1 MAERDLVA
9 PVPVRD
15 PGPVCTLATPTASAP
30 NTTAASQQETGRPA
44 SPVRQDWIEEE
55 MNWAGPE
62 EIFSVSDAADSVVP
76 LFEGPPFLLEDHQAV
91 EGFGARRRHRRTN
104 LRKGL
109 KAPLFFWWE
118 RQFCAEWYLKEG
130 KTKNWYKRLIPAFKE
145 HCSTF
150 VRHPC
155 RKSVK
160 LWVEKFRKRG
170 TVRDCH
176 RKNIPNESH
185 SGHKLT
191 VRTEANRELVRAVL
205 LAESVKKIDDPTW
218 RSLRKLENDLNIS
231 KTSLKR
237 IATEVS
243 NICFFI

>member
-9 PVPVRD
+9 PVPVLDRG
-15 PGPVCTLATPTASAP
+15 PGTGTASAP
-30 NTTAASQQETGRPA
+30 DTTAASQQETGSPA
-44 SPVRQDWIEEE
+44 SPLPQDWLEEE
-55 MNWAGPE
+55 MDWAGPE
-62 EIFSVSDAADSVVP
+62 ENLSVSDTDADSVAP
-76 LFEGPPFLLEDHQAV
+76 LFEGPPVLLEDHQAV

-104 LRKGL
+104 PRKGL
-109 KAPLFFWWE
+109 KTPLFFWWE
-118 RQFCAEWYLKEG
+118 RQFCVEWYLKEG
-130 KTKNWYKRLIPAFKE
+130 KTKNWFKRLIPAFKE

-185 SGHKLT
+185 SGRKRT

-243 NICFFI
+243 CTVIF